1 MTYVNQLDHQYQTKL
16 LEKEQP
22 EAKVLMADF
31 LRDNPKKP
39 APPTTKMDE
48 QEALSAR
55 WDVMHWM
62 RGRGDLQNLLNQ
74 VLPNFFLSTLPDVVS
89 SMDPCE
95 VIRLLE
101 KDFGQGD
108 AAGLIELTRAWS
120 KVLRSPWRDLRT
132 LSAQLKK
139 AKNEINRKSRKLLG
153 QDMVTESWLCIE
165 VLSQLPSEFWASAI
179 SMKKE
184 DFTVN
189 RVEVDLR
196 KTFGDRSKKEVGLM
210 DKTQAIPVNNVGV
223 KRKSGAGEGG
233 KRCFYCLKSGHF
245 KSDCSVMIADRDPN
259 REGGPL
265 FRTDINTAPGAKK
278 AKKAKTTP
286 INPLKSVVLEGEK
299 RLNECGK
306 TLLEE
311 CIEDEE
317 MDDIEDL
324 DPAYQKGFEDGG
336 NVPNTPVRS
345 PLQMDDIEEEAEL

>member
-1 MTYVNQLDHQYQTKL
+1 MWKDKLLTYVNQLDHQYQTKL

-31 LRDNPKKP
+31 LRDNPKEP
-39 APPTTKMDE
+39 APPTPAMDE

-55 WDVMHWM
+55 K
-62 RGRGDLQNLLNQ
+62 GRLTNLLNQ
-74 VLPNFFLSTLPDVVS
+74 VISNFFLSTLSDVVS

-132 LSAQLKK
+132 LFAQLKK

-184 DFTVN
+184 DFTVD
-189 RVEVDLR
+189 RVEVG

-210 DKTQAIPVNNVGV
+210 AKTQAIPMLKQGTNGYGEITLVN
-223 KRKSGAGEGG
+223 RHCIPTRYSSG
-233 KRCFYCLKSGHF
+233 
-245 KSDCSVMIADRDPN
+245 
-259 REGGPL
+259 
-265 FRTDINTAPGAKK
+265 
-278 AKKAKTTP
+278 
-286 INPLKSVVLEGEK
+286 
-299 RLNECGK
+299 
-306 TLLEE
+306 
-311 CIEDEE
+311 
-317 MDDIEDL
+317 
-324 DPAYQKGFEDGG
+324 GFE
-336 NVPNTPVRS
+336 
-345 PLQMDDIEEEAEL
+345 